1 MTPALDTVW
10 VGMVSG
16 LIMVFHEEDLLSWF
30 HPYECYV
37 RFLTCIP
44 SAGPCE
50 MEKAIVASGGKGF
63 IPLVDGLEESFTEE
77 ENLSNKQCGTIIMW
91 EAYDA
96 RVMRQ
101 VKLIEENSP
110 GYLDNH
116 NTVRQ
121 MIHKGGFRDGTHI
134 VTTSFDDSSNRD
146 EEEFEYDQ
154 IESLEEDYVMN
165 DWSRRSGSVQMQTI
179 NSTGKEDIPG
189 SQTQFKDEDNNA
201 DVPIIKVSATKTAA
215 SEEEINVKLVNSE
228 QTFIL
233 TCSKPAQL
241 DSVVNEIE
249 LKLSGQEWQLVYS
262 VDGSEIEIETQE
274 DFQHYLTVP
283 NRPPLLVI
291 IKDQSSDDS
300 GTTSK
305 SQCALDDI
313 SPLPLSENGSIQREN
328 VQRCHDI
335 VFNNDISSHTAI
347 TNTTDAAAATV
358 TLAVKLFNSEET
370 LELICAKPAILDSVM
385 NDLEIIANLSD
396 QEWCL
401 VYSIDDSHNHIKIE
415 DQEDF
420 ENYLDVPNRP
430 LLWMTTYH

>member
-1 MTPALDTVW
+1 MYDVNAGKHLERITNTKKDSDLLITAMTPALDTVW
-10 VGMVSG
+10 VGMASG
-16 LIMVFHEEDLLSWF
+16 HIMVFHGEDLLSWF
-30 HPYECYV
+30 HPYEGYV

-44 SAGPCE
+44 SAGPCGI
-50 MEKAIVASGGKGF
+50 EKAMVASGGKGF
-63 IPLVDGLEESFTEE
+63 IPLVEGLEESCTKDES
-77 ENLSNKQCGTIIMW
+77 LSSKQCGTIIMW

-116 NTVRQ
+116 NTVCE

-134 VTTSFDDSSNRD
+134 VTTSFDEASNRD
-146 EEEFEYDQ
+146 DEEFKYDQ
-154 IESLEEDYVMN
+154 IESLEGSYEMN
-165 DWSRRSGSVQMQTI
+165 DWSQGSGNVQMQTI
-179 NSTGKEDIPG
+179 KSTGKEDIPG
-189 SQTQFKDEDNNA
+189 SQTQFEDEDNNA
-201 DVPIIKVSATKTAA
+201 DAPIIKVSTTKTAA

-233 TCSKPAQL
+233 TCSKSAQL

-291 IKDQSSDDS
+291 IKDQNSDDS

-305 SQCALDDI
+305 SQHALDDI

-335 VFNNDISSHTAI
+335 VFNDDISSH
-347 TNTTDAAAATV
+347 
-358 TLAVKLFNSEET
+358 LS
-370 LELICAKPAILDSVM
+370 LI
-385 NDLEIIANLSD
+385 
-396 QEWCL
+396 
-401 VYSIDDSHNHIKIE
+401 HI
-415 DQEDF
+415 
-420 ENYLDVPNRP
+420 
-430 LLWMTTYH
+430 